1 VDPIA
6 TVLSVCADGQFYAG
20 AGSDHA
26 GKGDAGSGR
35 AGLTPCLTRMR
46 TCYDLGMTVRAKINV
61 AILVVAATFV
71 VLIGG
76 LILALRITS
85 QLDGLRLAA
94 VRVSGDVYRITD
106 VAKELI
112 LTHSPLNRKIG
123 GLDRSIERFDSSLAT
138 LAEHPALPRV
148 GEEAVE
154 LIERTRG
161 VWEIARPDL
170 LTAQSQLNT
179 ILDDTSIANYAK
191 TGVQD
196 MQQLARERNDAAL
209 LELASSAANKLRA
222 FEASGKEI
230 VVGNLEELVEEVRL
244 QSERTSAVAY
254 RTFGIAALILVVV
267 SNVLVF
273 RFTRQLSHRIREM
286 RNGMSRLAERD
297 LTARY
302 NDRGSDEV
310 ADLARYT
317 NSALGDL
324 CRFMRSVQEAS
335 GHVQELKDG
344 LSSGTSESAASLNQI
359 TRNIE
364 SIGTRFET
372 LTDNV
377 SRSSKAI
384 ERIDRE
390 LQSLTGDIDGQAGA
404 ISESASSIEEMNASI
419 QSIRQVSSERKEA
432 ADTLAEVIRAG
443 GERIQLTNESIRA
456 VSDDVDD
463 ILEIIEII
471 NTISEQT
478 DLLSMNA
485 AIESAHAG
493 EAGKGFAV
501 VAEEIRKLAES
512 SGENAG
518 RIGELLHTIAA
529 RIKEALGSSEEAA
542 ATFERIDKDVSVFSG
557 SMDEIVSSMSELSEG
572 SSSILDTTN
581 EISHT
586 TERIQSFAR
595 DVKESSAT
603 IREAMESA
611 DGLSEEMSN
620 GINEIDRGAKEILN
634 ALNDISQLS
643 VTNKERMERLE
654 ELVSQFTTES
664 A

>member
-1 VDPIA
+1 
-6 TVLSVCADGQFYAG
+6 
-20 AGSDHA
+20 
-26 GKGDAGSGR
+26 
-35 AGLTPCLTRMR
+35 
-46 TCYDLGMTVRAKINV
+46 MTVRAKINV
-61 AILVVAATFV
+61 AILAVAATFV

-76 LILALRITS
+76 LIFALRLTS
-85 QLDGLRLAA
+85 QLDHLRLQA
-94 VRVSGDVYRITD
+94 VQVSGDVYRITD

-112 LTHSPLNRKIG
+112 LTHSPLERKIG
-123 GLDRSIERFDSSLAT
+123 GLDRSVERFDSSLAA
-138 LAEHPALPRV
+138 LADHPALSRV
-148 GEEAVE
+148 GEDAVE
-154 LIERTRG
+154 LVARTQSI
-161 VWEIARPDL
+161 WEIARAEL
-170 LTAQSQLNT
+170 MTAQSLLNT
-179 ILDDTSIANYAK
+179 ILNDTSIATYAK

-196 MQQLARERNDAAL
+196 IRQLAREREDEAL
-209 LELASSAANKLRA
+209 LEVASTAANKLRA

-244 QSERTSAVAY
+244 RSERATAVAY
-254 RTFGIAALILVVV
+254 RTFAIAALVLVLV
-267 SNVLVF
+267 STLLVF
-273 RFTRQLSHRIREM
+273 RFTRNLAQRVRGM
-286 RNGMSRLAERD
+286 RNAMSRLAQRD
-297 LTARY
+297 LTERY
-302 NDRGSDEV
+302 DDRGRDEV

-317 NSALGDL
+317 NSALSDL
-324 CRFMRSVQEAS
+324 SRFIRSVQEAS
-335 GHVQELKDG
+335 EQVEELKDG

-359 TRNIE
+359 TSNIE

-372 LTDNV
+372 LNENV

-384 ERIDRE
+384 ERIDQE
-390 LQSLTGDIDGQAGA
+390 LRSLTGDIDGQADA
-404 ISESASSIEEMNASI
+404 ITQSASSIEEMNASI

-443 GERIQLTNESIRA
+443 GQHIQRSNESIRA
-456 VSDDVDD
+456 VSGEVDD

-529 RIKEALGSSEEAA
+529 RIKEALDSSEEAA
-542 ATFERIDKDVSVFSG
+542 ATFERIDKDVGVFSG

-595 DVKESSAT
+595 DVKESSGT

-611 DGLSEEMSN
+611 
-620 GINEIDRGAKEILN
+620 
-634 ALNDISQLS
+634 
-643 VTNKERMERLE
+643 
-654 ELVSQFTTES
+654 
-664 A
+664 

>member
-1 VDPIA
+1 
-6 TVLSVCADGQFYAG
+6 
-20 AGSDHA
+20 
-26 GKGDAGSGR
+26 
-35 AGLTPCLTRMR
+35 
-46 TCYDLGMTVRAKINV
+46 MTVRAKINV

-286 RNGMSRLAERD
+286 RTGMSRLAERD

-372 LTDNV
+372 LTENV

-432 ADTLAEVIRAG
+432 ADTLAEVIGAG